1 MDRGSTSF
9 LNPILNHCEHW
20 QFHMCFCSFGEFQ
33 PFCFVLKNRK
43 EKKNQRGGFVFKFTL
58 VLSSFSLPP
67 TYVVCL
73 FASGPLWFLIL
84 VLLITDSSP
93 SFLVLQLLSLFISW
107 FLFFHT
113 ISSFNFI
120 YFCDFCS
127 PQLFNKHVLR
137 TNFCQALC
145 YEKNLALAVPS
156 SSWAFNGGDT

>member
-1 MDRGSTSF
+1 MYHGSPSF
-9 LNPILNHCEHW
+9 LNPILYHHEHW
-20 QFHMCFCSFGEFQ
+20 QFHIYFCSSGDFQ
-33 PFCFVLKNRK
+33 PLCFVLKNRK
-43 EKKNQRGGFVFKFTL
+43 EKNQRGGFVFKFTL
-58 VLSSFSLPP
+58 VLSSFTFPP

-73 FASGPLWFLIL
+73 FAFGPLWFLIP
-84 VLLITDSSP
+84 VLLITD

-107 FLFFHT
+107 SLFFHT

-120 YFCDFCS
+120 YFYDFCS

-156 SSWAFNGGDT
+156 SSWGFNGGDM